1 VAIACKFG
9 LDGNPG
15 ILPKWYAIVVVCGIC
30 VYVAGFAWSW
40 GPLGWLVPSEIFPL
54 EVRSAAQSMNV
65 SVNMIFT
72 FAIAQI
78 FTAMLCHMK
87 FGLFIF
93 FAFFVIVMSTFIYK
107 LLPETKGVPIE
118 EMHVVWQ
125 SHPYWKKFVKPADAN
140 TTCVSSFFFCLFFS
154 VNYCYILLF
163 LIFLVGTNFS
173 TVYINLLYYCLLIFP
188 KECEE

>member
-1 VAIACKFG
+1 MFKFG

-40 GPLGWLVPSEIFPL
+40 GPLGCLVPSEIFPL
-54 EVRSAAQSMNV
+54 EVRSAAQSINV

-72 FAIAQI
+72 FIIAQI
-78 FTAMLCHMK
+78 FTTMLCHMK

-93 FAFFVIVMSTFIYK
+93 FAFFVVVMSIFINR

-125 SHPYWKKFVKPADAN
+125 NHSYWKKFVKPAE
-140 TTCVSSFFFCLFFS
+140 VERISE
-154 VNYCYILLF
+154 
-163 LIFLVGTNFS
+163 
-173 TVYINLLYYCLLIFP
+173 
-188 KECEE
+188 EC